1 MVKFHS
7 TYDHIKSSTSARTA
21 MVAALGVVYGDIGTS
36 PLYAFKQSVLA
47 AGGVSEGNVYAILS
61 LIFWS
66 LLMVVT
72 IKYVTVI
79 MRADNKGEG
88 GTFAL
93 TALALDYVKSPA
105 VRLFVL
111 GAGLFGA
118 ALFYGDSVITP
129 AISVLSAIEGLEV
142 ATTAFHGLS
151 VPVTLILIAGLFMIE
166 RYGTAV
172 VGKLFGPVMVVWFA
186 TIAVTG
192 ISSIIHHPTIFFA
205 LDPRDGLSCLINH
218 TALSTGV
225 LGAVV
230 LAVTGGEAL
239 FADMG
244 HFGRDPI
251 NRTWL
256 WFVFPSL
263 VLNYFG
269 QGALVLGDASTIE
282 NPFYLLAPSW
292 TLFPMVILAAAATII
307 ASQAVISGA
316 FSITNQA
323 VQLGYIP
330 RIRVRHT
337 SAEEVGQI
345 YVSKVNVILFLIVE
359 ALVVTFRTSDNLGS
373 AYGIAVTGTMA
384 VVTILAGIVMIKR
397 NKWSP
402 ILALPLFG
410 MFLVIDIVFFGTNLL
425 KFLDGGW
432 FPLCLAGFL
441 FFVMAV
447 WINGRS
453 RLLKA
458 RWRDAVPLE
467 SFLKSILSRPPI
479 RVPGTAIFMVAHTDV
494 VPIALLHNL
503 KHNRILHE
511 RVLLMKV
518 EFVSAPTV
526 PDKDRIEIAHLDGNF
541 HVVKLRYGFFE
552 EPKILR
558 VLAQLRIQEF
568 RFKLA
573 EVSFFVGSETLTSRH
588 HSFWDSITTKLF
600 IALHRN
606 MMTATD
612 YFRIPPGHVVELGG
626 HLEM

>member
-1 MVKFHS
+1 M
-7 TYDHIKSSTSARTA
+7 I
-21 MVAALGVVYGDIGTS
+21 AALGVVYGDIGTS
-36 PLYAFKQSVLA
+36 PLYAFKQSVDA
-47 AGGVSEGNVYAILS
+47 AGGVTPDNVYAILS

-93 TALALDYVKSPA
+93 TALALDCVKSPV
-105 VRLFVL
+105 VRFLIL
-111 GAGLFGA
+111 TAGLFGA

-129 AISVLSAIEGLEV
+129 AISVLSAIEGLDV
-142 ATTAFHGLS
+142 ATAAFHGWS
-151 VPVTLILIAGLFMIE
+151 VPITLVLIAGLFMIE

-172 VGKLFGPVMVVWFA
+172 VGRLFGPVMVVWFL
-186 TIAVTG
+186 TIAITG
-192 ISSIIHHPTIFFA
+192 LGQIIHNPSIFFA
-205 LDPRDGLSCLINH
+205 LDPRYGLSFLINH
-218 TALSTGV
+218 TMIATAV

-251 NRTWL
+251 NKTWL
-256 WFVFPSL
+256 YFVFPSL
-263 VLNYFG
+263 VINYFG
-269 QGALVLGDASTIE
+269 QGALVLSNPEAIE

-292 TLFPMVILAAAATII
+292 TLVPMVFLAAAATII

-345 YVSKVNVILFLIVE
+345 YVSQVNVVLFLIVE

-384 VVTILAGIVMIKR
+384 VVTLLAGIVMVRR
-397 NKWSP
+397 NGWP
-402 ILALPLFG
+402 LYLALPVFSC
-410 MFLVIDIVFFGTNLL
+410 FFVIDVTFFGTNLL
-425 KFLDGGW
+425 KFFDGGW
-432 FPLCLAGFL
+432 FPLCLALFL

-447 WINGRS
+447 WIEGRQ

-458 RWRDAVPLE
+458 RWKDAIPLD
-467 SFLKSILSRPPI
+467 SFLKSILARPPI
-479 RVPGTAIFMVAHTDV
+479 RVPGTSIFMVAHTDV
-494 VPIALLHNL
+494 VPNALLHNL

-511 RVLLMKV
+511 RVILMKV
-518 EFVSAPTV
+518 AFSSEPTV
-526 PDKDRIEIAHLDGNF
+526 SDQDRIEITHLDGNF
-541 HVVKLRYGFFE
+541 HIVKLNYGFFE

-558 VLAQLRIQEF
+558 VLAQLRINEF
-568 RFKLA
+568 KFKLA
-573 EVSFFVGSETLTSRH
+573 EVSFFIGAETLTTREKNM
-588 HSFWDSITTKLF
+588 FRSIATKLF
-600 IALHRN
+600 IVLHRN
-606 MMTATD
+606 MMSATD

-626 HLEM
+626 HIEL

>member
-7 TYDHIKSSTSARTA
+7 TYDHLKSGNSSRTA
-21 MVAALGVVYGDIGTS
+21 MIAALGVVYGDIGTS
-36 PLYAFKQSVLA
+36 PLYAFKQSVMA
-47 AGGVSEGNVYAILS
+47 AGGVSEGNVYAICS

-93 TALALDYVKSPA
+93 TALALDCVKSPWI
-105 VRLFVL
+105 RTLVL

-129 AISVLSAIEGLEV
+129 AISVLSAIEGLDI
-142 ATTAFHGLS
+142 ATTAVHGLS
-151 VPVTLILIAGLFMIE
+151 VPVTLVLIAGLFMIE

-172 VGKLFGPVMVVWFA
+172 VGQVFGPIMVLWFG
-186 TIAVTG
+186 TIAITG
-192 ISSIIHHPTIFFA
+192 IMSIVHNPMIFCA
-205 LDPRDGLSCLINH
+205 LDPRYGLSFLIHH
-218 TALSTGV
+218 TALSIGV

-251 NRTWL
+251 NKTWL

-269 QGALVLGDASTIE
+269 QGALVLADPAKIE
-282 NPFYLLAPSW
+282 NPFYLLSPSW
-292 TLFPMVILAAAATII
+292 TLFPMVILSAAATII

-345 YVSKVNVILFLIVE
+345 YVSQVNLLLFLIVE
-359 ALVVTFRTSDNLGS
+359 ALVVVFQTSDNLGA

-384 VVTILAGIVMIKR
+384 VVTMLAGIVMVKKNNWPLYLVI
-397 NKWSP
+397 
-402 ILALPLFG
+402 PLFSV
-410 MFLVIDIVFFGTNLL
+410 FLVIDLVFFGTNLL
-425 KFLDGGW
+425 KFFEGGW
-432 FPLCLAGFL
+432 FPLCLAAFL

-458 RWRDAVPLE
+458 RWRDAIPLDI
-467 SFLKSILSRPPI
+467 FLRNILAKPPI
-479 RVPGTAIFMVAHTDV
+479 RVPGTSIFMVAHTDV
-494 VPIALLHNL
+494 VPNALLHNL

-518 EFVSAPTV
+518 EFVSQPTV
-526 PDKDRIEIAHLDGNF
+526 PDKERIEITHLDGNF
-541 HVVKLRYGFFE
+541 HIVKLRYGFFE

-573 EVSFFVGSETLTSRH
+573 EVSFFVGSETLTSRND
-588 HSFWDSITTKLF
+588 SFWNSLTTKLF

>member
-1 MVKFHS
+1 M
-7 TYDHIKSSTSARTA
+7 I
-21 MVAALGVVYGDIGTS
+21 AALGVVYGDIGTS
-36 PLYAFKQSVLA
+36 PLYAFKQSVDA
-47 AGGVSEGNVYAILS
+47 AGGVSPDNVYAILS

-93 TALALDYVKSPA
+93 TALALDCVKSPV
-105 VRLFVL
+105 VRFLIL
-111 GAGLFGA
+111 TAGLFGA

-129 AISVLSAIEGLEV
+129 AISVLSAIEGLDV
-142 ATTAFHGLS
+142 ATAAFHGWS
-151 VPVTLILIAGLFMIE
+151 VPITLVLIAGLFMIE

-172 VGKLFGPVMVVWFA
+172 VGRLFGPVMVVWFL
-186 TIAVTG
+186 TIAITG
-192 ISSIIHHPTIFFA
+192 LGQIIHNPSIFFA
-205 LDPRDGLSCLINH
+205 LDPRYGLSFLINH
-218 TALSTGV
+218 TMIATAV

-251 NRTWL
+251 NKTWL
-256 WFVFPSL
+256 YFVFPSL
-263 VLNYFG
+263 VINYFG
-269 QGALVLGDASTIE
+269 QGALVLSNPEAIE

-292 TLFPMVILAAAATII
+292 TLVPMVFLSAAATII

-345 YVSKVNVILFLIVE
+345 YVSQVNVVLFLIVE

-384 VVTILAGIVMIKR
+384 VVTLLAGIVMVRR
-397 NKWSP
+397 NGWP
-402 ILALPLFG
+402 LYLAIPVFSC
-410 MFLVIDIVFFGTNLL
+410 FFVIDVTFFGTNLL
-425 KFLDGGW
+425 KFFDGGW
-432 FPLCLAGFL
+432 FPLCLALFL

-447 WINGRS
+447 WIEGRQ

-458 RWRDAVPLE
+458 RWKDAIPLD
-467 SFLKSILSRPPI
+467 SFLKSILARPPI
-479 RVPGTAIFMVAHTDV
+479 RVPGTSIFMVAHTDV
-494 VPIALLHNL
+494 VPNALLHNL

-511 RVLLMKV
+511 RVILMKV
-518 EFVSAPTV
+518 AFSSEPTV
-526 PDKDRIEIAHLDGNF
+526 SDQDRIEITHLDGNF
-541 HVVKLRYGFFE
+541 HIVKLNYGFFE

-558 VLAQLRIQEF
+558 VLAQLRINEF
-568 RFKLA
+568 KFKLA
-573 EVSFFVGSETLTSRH
+573 EVSFFIGAETLTTSEKNMFR
-588 HSFWDSITTKLF
+588 SIATKLF
-600 IALHRN
+600 IVLHRN
-606 MMTATD
+606 MMSATD

-626 HLEM
+626 HIEL

>member
-1 MVKFHS
+1 
-7 TYDHIKSSTSARTA
+7 
-21 MVAALGVVYGDIGTS
+21 
-36 PLYAFKQSVLA
+36 
-47 AGGVSEGNVYAILS
+47 
-61 LIFWS
+61 
-66 LLMVVT
+66 
-72 IKYVTVI
+72 

-93 TALALDYVKSPA
+93 TALALDHVKSPA

-129 AISVLSAIEGLEV
+129 AISVLSAIEGLDV
-142 ATTAFHGLS
+142 ATTAVHGLS
-151 VPVTLILIAGLFMIE
+151 VPLTLVLIAGLFMIE

-192 ISSIIHHPTIFFA
+192 ILSIIHNPAIFYA
-205 LDPRDGLSCLINH
+205 LDPRYGLSFLVNH

-282 NPFYLLAPSW
+282 NPFYLLSPSW

-373 AYGIAVTGTMA
+373 AYGHDQT
-384 VVTILAGIVMIKR
+384 
-397 NKWSP
+397 
-402 ILALPLFG
+402 
-410 MFLVIDIVFFGTNLL
+410 
-425 KFLDGGW
+425 
-432 FPLCLAGFL
+432 
-441 FFVMAV
+441 
-447 WINGRS
+447 
-453 RLLKA
+453 
-458 RWRDAVPLE
+458 E
-467 SFLKSILSRPPI
+467 
-479 RVPGTAIFMVAHTDV
+479 
-494 VPIALLHNL
+494 
-503 KHNRILHE
+503 
-511 RVLLMKV
+511 
-518 EFVSAPTV
+518 
-526 PDKDRIEIAHLDGNF
+526 
-541 HVVKLRYGFFE
+541 
-552 EPKILR
+552 
-558 VLAQLRIQEF
+558 
-568 RFKLA
+568 
-573 EVSFFVGSETLTSRH
+573 
-588 HSFWDSITTKLF
+588 
-600 IALHRN
+600 
-606 MMTATD
+606 
-612 YFRIPPGHVVELGG
+612 
-626 HLEM
+626 

>member
-1 MVKFHS
+1 MVKFNS
-7 TYDHIKSSTSARTA
+7 TYDHIKSSASARTA

-36 PLYAFKQSVLA
+36 PLYAFKQSVMA
-47 AGGVSEGNVYAILS
+47 AGGVSESNVYAICS
-61 LIFWS
+61 LIFWA

-93 TALALDYVKSPA
+93 TALALDCVQSPW
-105 VRLFVL
+105 VRTLVL

-129 AISVLSAIEGLEV
+129 AISVLSAIEGLDI
-142 ATTAFHGLS
+142 ATTALHGLS

-172 VGKLFGPVMVVWFA
+172 VGRVFGPIMVVWFA
-186 TIAVTG
+186 VIAVTG
-192 ISSIIHHPTIFFA
+192 VSSIIHNPMIFFA
-205 LDPRDGLSCLINH
+205 LDPRYGLSFLIH
-218 TALSTGV
+218 HPGLSAGV

-251 NRTWL
+251 NKTWL

-269 QGALVLGDASTIE
+269 QGALVLGTPSAIA
-282 NPFYLLAPSW
+282 NPFYLLSPSW
-292 TLFPMVILAAAATII
+292 TLFPMVILSAAATII

-345 YVSKVNVILFLIVE
+345 YVSQVNVILFLIVE
-359 ALVVTFRTSDNLGS
+359 ALVVVFQTSDNLGA

-384 VVTILAGIVMIKR
+384 VVTMLAGIVMVKKNNWPLYYVI
-397 NKWSP
+397 
-402 ILALPLFG
+402 PLFSI
-410 MFLVIDIVFFGTNLL
+410 FLIIDIVFFGTNLL
-425 KFLDGGW
+425 KFFDGGW
-432 FPLCLAGFL
+432 FPLCLAAFL

-447 WINGRS
+447 WINGRN

-458 RWRDAVPLE
+458 RWRDAISLDI
-467 SFLKSILSRPPI
+467 FLRSILARPPI
-479 RVPGTAIFMVAHTDV
+479 RVPGTSIFMVAHTDV
-494 VPIALLHNL
+494 VPNALLHNL

-518 EFVSAPTV
+518 EFVSQPTV
-526 PDKDRIEIAHLDGNF
+526 PDKERIEITHLDGNF

-573 EVSFFVGSETLTSRH
+573 EVSFFIGSETLTSRK
-588 HSFWDSITTKLF
+588 SNLWNAITTKLF

>member
-1 MVKFHS
+1 MVKFNS
-7 TYDHIKSSTSARTA
+7 TYDHIKSSASARTA

-36 PLYAFKQSVLA
+36 PLYAFKQSVMA
-47 AGGVSEGNVYAILS
+47 AGGVSESNVYAICS
-61 LIFWS
+61 LIFWA

-93 TALALDYVKSPA
+93 TALALDCVKSPM
-105 VRLFVL
+105 VRTLVL

-129 AISVLSAIEGLEV
+129 AISVLSAIEGLDI
-142 ATTAFHGLS
+142 ATTALHGLS

-172 VGKLFGPVMVVWFA
+172 VGRVFGPIMVVWFA
-186 TIAVTG
+186 VIAVTG
-192 ISSIIHHPTIFFA
+192 VSSIIHNPMIFFA
-205 LDPRDGLSCLINH
+205 LDPRYGLSFLIH
-218 TALSTGV
+218 HPGLSAGV

-239 FADMG
+239 FADRG

-251 NRTWL
+251 NKTWL

-269 QGALVLGDASTIE
+269 QGALVLGTPSAIA
-282 NPFYLLAPSW
+282 NPFYLLSPSW
-292 TLFPMVILAAAATII
+292 TLFPMVILSAAATII

-345 YVSKVNVILFLIVE
+345 YVSQVNVILFLIVE
-359 ALVVTFRTSDNLGS
+359 ALVVVFQTSDNLGA

-384 VVTILAGIVMIKR
+384 VVTMLAGIVMVKKNNWPLYYVI
-397 NKWSP
+397 
-402 ILALPLFG
+402 PLFSI
-410 MFLVIDIVFFGTNLL
+410 FLIIDIVFFGTNLL
-425 KFLDGGW
+425 KFFDGGW
-432 FPLCLAGFL
+432 FPLCLAAFL

-447 WINGRS
+447 WINGRN

-458 RWRDAVPLE
+458 RWRDAISLDI
-467 SFLKSILSRPPI
+467 FLRSILARPPI
-479 RVPGTAIFMVAHTDV
+479 RVPGTSIFMVAHTDV
-494 VPIALLHNL
+494 VPNALLHNL

-518 EFVSAPTV
+518 EFVSQPTV
-526 PDKDRIEIAHLDGNF
+526 PDKERIEITHLDGNF

-573 EVSFFVGSETLTSRH
+573 EVSFFIGSETLTARKSN
-588 HSFWDSITTKLF
+588 FWNAMTTKLF

-612 YFRIPPGHVVELGG
+612 YFRIPPGNVVELGG

>member
-7 TYDHIKSSTSARTA
+7 TYDHIKSSSSSRTA

-36 PLYAFKQSVLA
+36 PLYAFKQSVVA
-47 AGGVSEGNVYAILS
+47 AGGVSDSNVFAICS

-72 IKYVTVI
+72 VKYVTVI

-93 TALALDYVKSPA
+93 TALALDCVKSPW
-105 VRLFVL
+105 VRTLVL

-129 AISVLSAIEGLEV
+129 AISVLSAIEGLDI
-142 ATTAFHGLS
+142 ATTALHGWS

-172 VGKLFGPVMVVWFA
+172 VGRVFGPIMVVWFG

-192 ISSIIHHPTIFFA
+192 FLSVMHNPQIFCA
-205 LDPRDGLSCLINH
+205 LDPRYGLSFLVHH
-218 TALSTGV
+218 TALSAGV

-251 NRTWL
+251 NKTWL

-263 VLNYFG
+263 VINYFG
-269 QGALVLGDASTIE
+269 QGALVLANPEAIE
-282 NPFYLLAPSW
+282 NPFYLLSPSW
-292 TLFPMVILAAAATII
+292 TLLPMVILAAAATII

-345 YVSKVNVILFLIVE
+345 YVSQVNVILFLIVE
-359 ALVVTFRTSDNLGS
+359 ALVIVFQTSDNLGA

-384 VVTILAGIVMIKR
+384 VVTILAGIVMVKK
-397 NKWSP
+397 NNWP
-402 ILALPLFG
+402 LYFALPLFG
-410 MFLVIDIVFFGTNLL
+410 VFLVIDVVFFGTNLL
-425 KFLDGGW
+425 KFFDGGW

-458 RWRDAVPLE
+458 RWRDAISMDL
-467 SFLKSILSRPPI
+467 FLKNILARPPI
-479 RVPGTAIFMVAHTDV
+479 RVPGTSIFMVAHTDV
-494 VPIALLHNL
+494 VPNALLHNL

-518 EFVSAPTV
+518 EFVSQPTV
-526 PDKDRIEIAHLDGNF
+526 PDKERIEITHLDGNF

-573 EVSFFVGSETLTSRH
+573 EVSFFIGSETLTSRKH
-588 HSFWDSITTKLF
+588 NFWDSVTTKLF